1 VPKIAKKFLIVGG
14 AFVSLLAIAL
24 LVVNLYLQS
33 EGVQSRIQVAAISA
47 LGAPIKT
54 GGSIYTPW
62 GGFVIN
68 AISVP
73 NPTQTDENLL
83 EADSLRIQFALMP
96 LLQGR
101 LLIKQVVLAN
111 PTLRATQD
119 ENHNWIVLIPP
130 PPLQNIPITI
140 PNGEKAGA
148 GKSFQ
153 VTIESIRIQGAKATF
168 VDTKGRVVMR
178 LEKSDFV
185 AKIHDDK
192 TSSGVFDIGN
202 LEIAEVLKPRRIGGP
217 FTWDGKTLDMPEIQ
231 GGLGGGNIHG
241 HFQLRT
247 EAEPSFTLGM
257 TISEAKLAYLTRD
270 AGGKADGTS
279 GQLNGQIDLTGSPR
293 DTNALQGTASLS
305 LDEAKLTPVDFL
317 VQFGQMFG
325 VDELQKLQ
333 LSEATSQFTIQDGRV
348 NVDKVFLQS
357 ENLILT
363 GTGTAE
369 FSGDLDIDAALLV
382 NKKLQR
388 SLRAVMGKNF
398 VKTEDPEFKKLEFS
412 VTNTL
417 ANPKTDLLDK
427 LVGARVGQDIG
438 GLLQNFF
445 RPPAPKKD
453 KPKEEP
459 KEEPKN

>member
-1 VPKIAKKFLIVGG
+1 MPKIAKKFLIGGGVFVG
-14 AFVSLLAIAL
+14 LLAIAL

-33 EGVQSRIQVAAISA
+33 EGVQSRIQTAATSA
-47 LGAPIKT
+47 LGGSIKT
-54 GGSIYTPW
+54 GGSLYTPW

-68 AISVP
+68 KISVP
-73 NPTQTDENLL
+73 SPSNTEENLL
-83 EADSLRIQFALMP
+83 EADSLRIRFALLP

-101 LLIKQVVLAN
+101 MLIKQVVLAN

-119 ENHNWIVLIPP
+119 ENGNWIVLLPP
-130 PPLQNIPITI
+130 PPQQNIPVTI
-140 PNGEKAGA
+140 PDRDKGTS
-148 GKSFQ
+148 KSFQ
-153 VTIESIRIQGAKATF
+153 VTVESIRIQGAKAIF

-178 LEKSDFV
+178 AEKSDFE

-202 LEIAEVLKPRRIGGP
+202 LEIAEVLRPRRIGGP

-231 GGLGGGNIHG
+231 GGLGGGKIRGN
-241 HFQLRT
+241 FQLHT
-247 EAEPSFTLGM
+247 GAEQSFTLGM
-257 TISEAKLAYLTRD
+257 NISEAKLEYLTKD
-270 AGGKADGTS
+270 AGGKAEGTS
-279 GQLNGQIDLTGSPR
+279 GELNGQINLTGDPR
-293 DTNALQGTASLS
+293 DTNALQGTATLS
-305 LDEAKLTPVDFL
+305 LDKAKFTPVDFL

-333 LSEATSQFTIQDGRV
+333 LSEATSQFTIHDGRV
-348 NVDKVFLQS
+348 DVEKIFLQS

-417 ANPKTDLLDK
+417 AEPKTDLLDK

-438 GLLQNFF
+438 GLLQNFL
-445 RPPAPKKD
+445 RPSAPKKD

-459 KEEPKN
+459 KN

>member
-1 VPKIAKKFLIVGG
+1 MPKIAKKFLIVGG
-14 AFVSLLAIAL
+14 GFAGLLAIAL

-33 EGVQSRIQVAAISA
+33 EGVQSRIQVAATSA

-54 GGSIYTPW
+54 GSSIYTPW

-68 AISVP
+68 SISVP
-73 NPTQTDENLL
+73 NPTKADENLL
-83 EADSLRIQFALMP
+83 EADSLRIQFALLP
-96 LLQGR
+96 LLKGKM
-101 LLIKQVVLAN
+101 LIRQVVLAN
-111 PTLRATQD
+111 PFLRATQD
-119 ENHNWIVLIPP
+119 ENHNWIVLVPP
-130 PPLQNIPITI
+130 PPQQNIPITV
-140 PNGEKAGA
+140 PDGA
-148 GKSFQ
+148 RGVGGKSFQ
-153 VTIESIRIQGAKATF
+153 VTVESIRIQGAKAIF

-178 LEKSDFV
+178 VEKSDFS

-231 GGLGGGNIHG
+231 GGLGGGKIRG
-241 HFQLRT
+241 HFQLLT
-247 EAEPSFTLGM
+247 GEEQSFALGM
-257 TISEAKLAYLTRD
+257 NISGAKLEYLTND
-270 AGGKADGTS
+270 AGGNAKGTS
-279 GQLNGQIDLTGSPR
+279 GELNGQIDLTGDPR
-293 DTNALQGTASLS
+293 DTNALQGTATLS
-305 LDEAKLTPVDFL
+305 LDKAKFTPVDFL

-325 VDELQKLQ
+325 VDELQRLQ
-333 LSEATSQFTIQDGRV
+333 LNEATSQFTIHDGRV
-348 NVDKVFLQS
+348 NVEKVFLQS

-417 ANPKTDLLDK
+417 ADPKTDLLDK

-445 RPPAPKKD
+445 RPPSPKKD
-453 KPKEEP
+453 KPKEES
-459 KEEPKN
+459 KN

>member
-1 VPKIAKKFLIVGG
+1 MPKIAKKFLIVGG
-14 AFVSLLAIAL
+14 GIAGLFAIAL

-33 EGVQSRIQVAAISA
+33 EGVQSRIQEAATSA

-68 AISVP
+68 KISVP
-73 NPTQTDENLL
+73 NPTKTDENLL
-83 EADSLRIQFALMP
+83 EADSLRIQFALLP

-101 LLIKQVVLAN
+101 MLIKQVVLAN
-111 PTLRATQD
+111 PTLHATQD
-119 ENHNWIVLIPP
+119 ENHNWIALVPP
-130 PPLQNIPITI
+130 PPQQNIPVTI
-140 PNGEKAGA
+140 PDRDKGP

-153 VTIESIRIQGAKATF
+153 VTIESIRIQGAKAIF
-168 VDTKGRVVMR
+168 VDTKGQVVMR
-178 LEKSDFV
+178 LEKSDMV

-192 TSSGVFDIGN
+192 SSSGVFDIGN
-202 LEIAEVLKPRRIGGP
+202 LEIAEVLRPRRIGGP
-217 FTWDGKTLDMPEIQ
+217 FTWDGKTLDMPEIAGSLA
-231 GGLGGGNIHG
+231 GGTIAGN
-241 HFQLRT
+241 FQVHT
-247 EAEPSFTLGM
+247 GAEPSFTLAM
-257 TISEAKLAYLTRD
+257 NIVEAKLQQLKKD
-270 AGGKADGTS
+270 AGGKPEGTS
-279 GQLNGQIDLTGSPR
+279 GDLNGQINLTGDPR
-293 DTNALQGTASLS
+293 DTNALQGTATLS
-305 LDEAKLTPVDFL
+305 LNEAKFTPVDFL

-325 VDELQKLQ
+325 VDELQRLQ
-333 LSEATSQFTIQDGRV
+333 LSEATSQFTISDGRV
-348 NVDKVFLQS
+348 NVEKIFLQS

-398 VKTEDPEFKKLEFS
+398 VKTEDPEFKKLEFE

-417 ANPKTDLLDK
+417 ANPETNLLDK
-427 LVGARVGQDIG
+427 LVGVKVGQDIG
-438 GLLQNFF
+438 GLLQNLF
-445 RPPAPKKD
+445 RQPSPKKD

-459 KEEPKN
+459 KN